1 MNRSSVRIR
10 WAAPFF
16 LFLQNETASGK
27 REGAPKQ
34 IEVEPVEDSRKPIG
48 MRNLAI
54 LWLPVLAVFLSS
66 CETTQSGY
74 GFIAD
79 QFDHQAILEMFA
91 TSDEAAN
98 ARDYAVYKDLFA
110 PGYYSID
117 KSDSF
122 DGMMGRMNRF
132 DYLEM
137 VEDIFRRAKELRVHS
152 DVTDI
157 EFTEPGRR
165 ATVSVQE
172 DNTIDYMGRSQRLV
186 SVMEYTVGFEDGW
199 IFIENATVLAKN
211 EIDE

>member
-1 MNRSSVRIR
+1 
-10 WAAPFF
+10 
-16 LFLQNETASGK
+16 
-27 REGAPKQ
+27 
-34 IEVEPVEDSRKPIG
+34 
-48 MRNLAI
+48 MRNSAIAWLI
-54 LWLPVLAVFLSS
+54 LWAMALIS

-79 QFDHQAILEMFA
+79 QFDHQAIVDMFV
-91 TSDEAAN
+91 TSDQAAN
-98 ARDYAVYKDLFA
+98 DRNFEIYKDLFA

-172 DNTIDYMGRSQRLV
+172 DNTIHYMGRRERMV

-211 EIDE
+211 EIDD